1 MCQPGLWYQNQK
13 DWLYG
18 IQGTRTCFNA
28 CTYVCAIGKLRGD
41 LLGTQVYNV
50 ALFVEAAPAKSGLHL
65 SSRTPDAVCDAL
77 VNGPFRKVLQIHMLR
92 DITIKQFQDGLKE
105 NLIPNLKK
113 YGGSEHLDT
122 FMNFFEDKSI
132 VKGAEIPLLWS
143 GEMTLSLTDNF
154 TALPHGT
161 TVFVWL

>member
-1 MCQPGLWYQNQK
+1 M
-13 DWLYG
+13 
-18 IQGTRTCFNA
+18 
-28 CTYVCAIGKLRGD
+28 
-41 LLGTQVYNV
+41 

-65 SSRTPDAVCDAL
+65 SSTTTDAVCGAL
-77 VNGPFRKVLQIHMLR
+77 VDGSFEKVLQIHMLR

-132 VKGAEIPLLWS
+132 IKGAEIPLLWS
-143 GEMTLSLTDNF
+143 GELILHVTEEVV
-154 TALPHGT
+154 ALPCCT
-161 TVFVWL
+161 SVFAASDMTYCG